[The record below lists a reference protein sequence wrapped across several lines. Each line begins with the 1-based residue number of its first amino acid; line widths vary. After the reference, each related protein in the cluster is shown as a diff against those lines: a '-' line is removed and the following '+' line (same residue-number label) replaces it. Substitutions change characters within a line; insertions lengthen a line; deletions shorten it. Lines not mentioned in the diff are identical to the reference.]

1 MTSGDLGSAFPARFT
16 FRSPCVDA
24 LLALLRT
31 ALAHSS
37 NHILPLPHFPFPRLF
52 FWGGPRRSPLRILPR
67 GDERMRV
74 PSVGPVPA
82 SAFTGARP
90 VISADYMRTKSPN
103 TSPSPRAD
111 DFVLYETVKVPRTAV
126 LLLLQSIKVDAGTD
140 LACWQVP
147 SNRSIAAL
155 ATAQVKQNHTN
166 TAKAEIG
173 ELA

>member
-1 MTSGDLGSAFPARFT
+1 MPSPHDLHSDRRVWTRYWPSSGLLSPIPPIT
-16 FRSPCVDA
+16 YYPCHISRSPD
-24 LLALLRT
+24 
-31 ALAHSS
+31 
-37 NHILPLPHFPFPRLF
+37 FF

-155 ATAQVKQNHTN
+155 ATAQVKQDHTN